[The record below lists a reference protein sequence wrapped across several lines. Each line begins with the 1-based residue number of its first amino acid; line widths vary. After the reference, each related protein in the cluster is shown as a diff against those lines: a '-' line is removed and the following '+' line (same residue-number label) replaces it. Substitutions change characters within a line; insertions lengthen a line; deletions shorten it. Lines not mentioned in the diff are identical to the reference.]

1 MTEQI
6 GTYKTSTQNS
16 MTNAVDITA
25 FSAGAEMG
33 YQLTFVI
40 DSQKQKEHQD
50 SFRPM
55 IKHTCAEDAENMM
68 NLAWFS
74 LSGSQI
80 EDLYRMHLERK
91 TDGLE
96 QMSRVANPKTI
107 GWTGEEL

>member
-6 GTYKTSTQNS
+6 GTYTTNTQNS

-25 FSAGAEMG
+25 FSAGREMG

-40 DSQKQKEHQD
+40 DSQKQKDHQD

-55 IKHTCAEDAENMM
+55 IKHTASEDADNMM
-68 NLAWFS
+68 NLCWFS

-91 TDGLE
+91 LDGLE
-96 QMSRVANPKTI
+96 QMDRVRDPKTI
-107 GWTGEEL
+107 GWDGEVL